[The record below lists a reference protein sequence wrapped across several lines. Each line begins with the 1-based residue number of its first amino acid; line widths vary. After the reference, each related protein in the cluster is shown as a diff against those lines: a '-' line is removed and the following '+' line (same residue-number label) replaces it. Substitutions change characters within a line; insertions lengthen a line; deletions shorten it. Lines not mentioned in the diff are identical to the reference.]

1 MTFVTKNTDIKVILN
16 MTAGIYGD
24 ISGKLPELSHFAIW
38 KLCIGKDK
46 SQWKITEKVKQIL
59 LQATKQPSQ
68 EVLLA
73 AWREY
78 APEHMSDLERRMN
91 ESGVAFTDDTL
102 MEIAVMDAILKN
114 PAVPDFKSA
123 YLYWGRK
130 YPNVGFGTKYSEWLA
145 SEDPQPY
152 RSFGNGSAMRV
163 GPIGLVA
170 GTSVKNLYRLV
181 LASCMPTHGH
191 PEAIRGALAVATM
204 IWEAE
209 SARPGKRIPK
219 EYFVEIIERDYFY
232 DLQRTCDE
240 IRKDYRF
247 YSTSK
252 ESVSEAIV
260 AFLES
265 TDVQS
270 AIDNAISLGG
280 DADTMAMM
288 AGNIAQSYYREVP
301 EYMIKKVHESLP
313 EEMLKILTQFEEK
326 YLKQKLEIVH

>member
-1 MTFVTKNTDIKVILN
+1 MTV
-16 MTAGIYGD
+16 GIYGD
-24 ISGKLPELSHFAIW
+24 ITGKLPELSHFAIW
-38 KLCIGKDK
+38 KLCPKGNKEAWRI
-46 SQWKITEKVKQIL
+46 SEETKQRL

-68 EVLLA
+68 EVLLT
-73 AWREY
+73 AWREH
-78 APEHMSDLERRMN
+78 APEHMHDLERRMN
-91 ESGVAFTDDTL
+91 ESGLAFTDDTL
-102 MEIAVMDAILKN
+102 MEIATMDALLKN
-114 PAVPDFKSA
+114 PASPDFKSA

-145 SEDPQPY
+145 SSDPQPY

-163 GPIGLVA
+163 GPIGLIA
-170 GTSVKNLYRLV
+170 GGSVKNLERLV
-181 LASCMPTHGH
+181 VASCAPTHNH
-191 PEAIRGALAVATM
+191 PEAVRGALAVARM

-209 SARPGKRIPK
+209 SAPIGTISK
-219 EYFVEIIERDYFY
+219 EDLSQIIEKEYFY
-232 DLQRTCDE
+232 DLRRTCAE

-288 AGNIAQSYYREVP
+288 AGNIAQSYYRKVP
-301 EYMIKKVHESLP
+301 TYMLEKVQGSLP
-313 EEMLKILTQFEEK
+313 GEMLEILFQFEEK
-326 YLKQKLEIVH
+326 YFKQKFAIVH